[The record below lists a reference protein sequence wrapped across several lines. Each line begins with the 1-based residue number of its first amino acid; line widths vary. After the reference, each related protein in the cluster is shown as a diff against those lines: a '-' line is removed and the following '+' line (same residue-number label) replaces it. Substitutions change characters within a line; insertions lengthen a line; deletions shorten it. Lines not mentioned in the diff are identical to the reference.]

1 VAPAIRCRKRRWG
14 AAHLVDYAQ
23 HRSIRNGQRD
33 PVMAVRGTIRNSGPQ
48 LEEMMRE
55 VANEVTGFR
64 VPATAHWIA
73 EENPA
78 EFTAGLLKF
87 LKTAEG
93 S

>member
-33 PVMAVRGTIRNSGPQ
+33 PVMAVWGTIRNSGPQ

-55 VANEVTGFR
+55 VANEVTGFVFPPPR
-64 VPATAHWIA
+64 T
-73 EENPA
+73 
-78 EFTAGLLKF
+78 
-87 LKTAEG
+87 G
-93 S
+93 SPKKIPQSSQLVCSSS